1 MQAGTIW
8 RTQGTLRKKDSW
20 FLFKVKGYILTTLKG
35 YALNLFVRRISSIGV
50 MPACEIL
57 LKGGLEL

>member
-1 MQAGTIW
+1 M
-8 RTQGTLRKKDSW
+8 LRKKDSW

-35 YALNLFVRRISSIGV
+35 YALNLFVRRISSTGV